1 MPLAQ
6 ARDSL
11 LNLKDLSTQHTDS
24 SSRYSFSDT
33 STASDNRNNG
43 ANANQHQ
50 QSHSPLVRLDSS
62 CSEESWV
69 VEDYFRYWVLGNSD
83 LEYHTELVPLVPETG
98 FRHVKSVTTD
108 PLYYDTATTTT
119 NHRPKAQT
127 RKEKRSCFLLF
138 TFCSTSDE
146 YSDDETD
153 EEDASLVS
161 TEGSSSTESAHKS
174 SPTRRHGGILKSA
187 SMAVQLVEGIN
198 VGERVTFQ
206 PTCFEP
212 RVPCAHSVHSHRKR
226 RVHFSP
232 LKSVVSICPLD
243 CMTSKERK
251 SVWWQAADFDHFKNS
266 ITILSKQTEE
276 KSSCNTWL
284 VWSRTT
290 TKSSG
295 KAYKA
300 TSNSSKGK
308 ATLASPKAPNKKMV
322 RQSSTVRQRKKTTS
336 VNEKSAWWHKYGDSR
351 RGLEKYA
358 SAMQAK
364 QSMEVYKEA
373 IHRVF
378 DEQKHQKSLLRRH
391 RPTGDEE
398 LARVYREYTGWA
410 RDLALAAAAS
420 DADALRTGFD
430 DSKRKSREYF
440 LLKQVYMNGMKIH
453 RHIPAFMIPTGVKPK
468 GYLDEHLSNCRSPKE
483 KHKIV

>member
-6 ARDSL
+6 AKDSL
-11 LNLKDLSTQHTDS
+11 LNLKDFATQHTDS
-24 SSRYSFSDT
+24 SSRYSQSDT
-33 STASDNRNNG
+33 STVSDNRNNG
-43 ANANQHQ
+43 ANSNQNPPL
-50 QSHSPLVRLDSS
+50 PLVRLDSS

-98 FRHVKSVTTD
+98 VYNTKPAD
-108 PLYYDTATTTT
+108 INPLFYDNPTTTT
-119 NHRPKAQT
+119 NHRPKA
-127 RKEKRSCFLLF
+127 RSAKEKRSCFVLF
-138 TFCSTSDE
+138 TFCNTPTSDG

-174 SPTRRHGGILKSA
+174 STRRHGGILKSA

-212 RVPCAHSVHSHRKR
+212 RVPYSHSSRKKH
-226 RVHFSP
+226 VHFSP

-266 ITILSKQTEE
+266 ITILSKQKEEE
-276 KSSCNTWL
+276 KSCNTWL
-284 VWSRTT
+284 VWSRASLT

-300 TSNSSKGK
+300 SNSSKGK
-308 ATLASPKAPNKKMV
+308 ASISYKAALTGTKSPNKKV
-322 RQSSTVRQRKKTTS
+322 VKTTVRQRKKTTS

-378 DEQKHQKSLLRRH
+378 DEQKNQKSIWSN
-391 RPTGDEE
+391 RPDDEE

-440 LLKQVYMNGMKIH
+440 LLKQVYLNGMKIH
-453 RHIPAFMIPTGVKPK
+453 RHIPAFMIPTGVQPK
-468 GYLDEHLSNCRSPKE
+468 GFLDEHLSNCRSHKE
-483 KHKIV
+483 K